1 MFQDIDAPL
10 DGAYE
15 SRRRNKEIQERAVK
29 QHQERVVRE
38 ELSNIEAIL
47 EKHEFDRT
55 IAGRELRRSDQ
66 VLQENPTPEEEEVKK
81 ELFKS
86 SVYSLLSLA
95 ITVAGALLAF
105 SILGFVI
112 RGFDRLIRWFVSGAL
127 VGCTIIAFHWMT
139 SKLGEKLQRF
149 LVIALLVVAL
159 ANICLLAWIR
169 AEYTAVIALQERN
182 QITQTDLQEKKQKLD
197 SLLVFVHIFM
207 ALSFEL
213 LGALA
218 ANRAGHLF
226 NEHWPNWKRY
236 RNRRFWENECARLDR
251 LIIEVKHRIQFL
263 QNEQEVIG
271 SDENANY

>member
-29 QHQERVVRE
+29 QRQERVVRE
-38 ELSNIEAIL
+38 ELSNIEATL

-86 SVYSLLSLA
+86 LVYFLFSLA
-95 ITVAGALLAF
+95 ITAAGVLLAF
-105 SILGFVI
+105 AILGFVF
-112 RGFDRLIRWFVSGAL
+112 RGFDRLVRWFVSGAL
-127 VGCTIIAFHWMT
+127 VGCTIIAFHRMT
-139 SKLGEKLQRF
+139 RKMSEKLQRN
-149 LVIALLVVAL
+149 LAIALLVVAL
-159 ANICLLAWIR
+159 ANICALAWIR
-169 AEYTAVIALQERN
+169 AEYSAVIAQQERK
-182 QITQTDLQEKKQKLD
+182 QITVAEAQEKSQKLD
-197 SLLVFVHIFM
+197 SLLMFVHIFM

-218 ANRAGHLF
+218 ATRAAHLF
-226 NEHWPNWKRY
+226 NEHWANWKRY
-236 RNRRFWENECARLDR
+236 RNRRFSENECARLER
-251 LIIEVKHRIQFL
+251 LIIDLEHRIRFL
-263 QNEQEVIG
+263 QNELKLNSG
-271 SDENANY
+271 DANVTE